1 MVTNITINPIDG
13 DSIVYLQDG
22 SSYLVESGETYSLQI
37 IEHGICTISD
47 VGSDADASEHPPEW
61 FVDAMQNFA
70 DLMRA
75 ALQDPHVE
83 PY

>member
-1 MVTNITINPIDG
+1 MVTNITISPIDG

-22 SSYLVESGETYSLQI
+22 SSYIVESGETYSLQI

-61 FVDAMQNFA
+61 FIEAMENFA

-75 ALQDPHVE
+75 AIGGPEVNPL
-83 PY
+83 